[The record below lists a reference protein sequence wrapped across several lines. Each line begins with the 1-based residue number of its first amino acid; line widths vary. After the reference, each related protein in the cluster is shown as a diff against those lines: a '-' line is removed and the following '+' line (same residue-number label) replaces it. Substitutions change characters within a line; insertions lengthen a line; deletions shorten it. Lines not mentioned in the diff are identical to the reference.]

1 MIQTN
6 CLTLSTEAN
15 AKAKAAIAN
24 IEGTGRMGFRF
35 ESQGPGKHTFAPV
48 QELRVKDY
56 VVQPVLG
63 GVVVFIDPDSLE
75 KGYGTDIHV
84 DGKDFVFVQSARVM
98 PKVAEKTEEQKS
110 EEKARR
116 AAARAS
122 KGMKPGAEKA
132 RVARAAKD
140 ASLAADEAKAVK
152 KKAKEQDAAK
162 RAQDQALDE
171 MAENGAKA
179 RAIEQQAVES
189 LSWKKAAPKPTASAK
204 APAKK
209 AAAKKAPAKK
219 TK

>member
-1 MIQTN
+1 MLQTN

-15 AKAKAAIAN
+15 AKAKATCAN

-48 QELRVKDY
+48 EELRVKDY

-84 DGKDFVFVQSARVM
+84 EGKDFVFAQSARVM

-116 AAARAS
+116 ASARAAN
-122 KGMKPGAEKA
+122 GMKPGAEKE

-152 KKAKEQDAAK
+152 KKAKEQD
-162 RAQDQALDE
+162 RVLDQ
-171 MAENGAKA
+171 MAEDGAHA
-179 RAIEQQAVES
+179 RAIELQES
-189 LSWKKAAPKPTASAK
+189 VNKNRQGTKIAAKSAPVK
-204 APAKK
+204 APVKK
-209 AAAKKAPAKK
+209 VPAKR

>member
-1 MIQTN
+1 MLQTN

-15 AKAKAAIAN
+15 AKAKATCAN

-48 QELRVKDY
+48 EELRVKDY

-84 DGKDFVFVQSARVM
+84 DGKDFVFAQSARVM

-116 AAARAS
+116 ASARAA
-122 KGMKPGAEKA
+122 KGMKPGAEKE

-152 KKAKEQDAAK
+152 KKAIELQESVNKNRQGTKIAAK
-162 RAQDQALDE
+162 
-171 MAENGAKA
+171 
-179 RAIEQQAVES
+179 S
-189 LSWKKAAPKPTASAK
+189 APVK
-204 APAKK
+204 APVKK
-209 AAAKKAPAKK
+209 VPAKR

>member
-15 AKAKAAIAN
+15 AKAKVAIAN

-48 QELRVKDY
+48 EELRVKDY

-84 DGKDFVFVQSARVM
+84 DGKDFVFVQSDRTM
-98 PKVAEKTEEQKS
+98 PKVAEKSEEQKS

-116 AAARAS
+116 ASARAA
-122 KGMKPGAEKA
+122 KGMKPGAEKE

-152 KKAKEQDAAK
+152 KKAKEQD
-162 RAQDQALDE
+162 RVLDQ
-171 MAENGAKA
+171 MAEDGAHA
-179 RAIEQQAVES
+179 RAIELQES
-189 LSWKKAAPKPTASAK
+189 VNKNRQGTKIAAKSALAK
-204 APAKK
+204 APV
-209 AAAKKAPAKK
+209 KKAPAKK

>member
-1 MIQTN
+1 MLQTN

-15 AKAKAAIAN
+15 AKAKATCAN

-48 QELRVKDY
+48 EELRVKDY

-63 GVVVFIDPDSLE
+63 GVVVFIDPESLE

-84 DGKDFVFVQSARVM
+84 QGKDFVFVQSDRTM
-98 PKVAEKTEEQKS
+98 PKVAEKSEEQKS

-116 AAARAS
+116 ASARAA
-122 KGMKPGAEKA
+122 KGMKPGAEKE

-152 KKAKEQDAAK
+152 KKAKEQDAQK
-162 RAQDQALDE
+162 REQDRVLDQ
-171 MAENGAKA
+171 MAEDGAHA
-179 RAIEQQAVES
+179 RAIELQES
-189 LSWKKAAPKPTASAK
+189 VNKNRQGTKIAAKSAPAK
-204 APAKK
+204 APV
-209 AAAKKAPAKK
+209 KKAPAKK